1 MTTSSERYEEDR
13 RCAVILG
20 ACCEDILSGRTNEA
34 VLHGKIVML
43 MCTGLWTSRV
53 TEKITFI
60 ACTLAGRSVE
70 APPENTNRE
79 AENDDPE
86 ADYV

>member
-53 TEKITFI
+53 TEKIAFI